1 MSFSSNLQAFW
12 RSFSLER
19 ILMAQRTALVKRILD
34 AFVKFPLPLYDGFAL
49 TSFLDVHE
57 GIYTHD

>member
-1 MSFSSNLQAFW
+1 MSFSSDLQAFW

-19 ILMAQRTALVKRILD
+19 ILMAQRTALVIRILD
-34 AFVKFPLPLYDGFAL
+34 AFVNFFCLYTMDL
-49 TSFLDVHE
+49 HQPVFLDVHE